1 MLRAFIAVINPF
13 RANQFW
19 QQTDVYLQSRLII
32 KQSQVSALSVRW
44 KYHSGT
50 LLCAAH
56 SALEQ
61 QY

>member
-1 MLRAFIAVINPF
+1 MLCAFIAVINPF

-19 QQTDVYLQSRLII
+19 QQTDVNLQSRLII
-32 KQSQVSALSVRW
+32 NQYSAALSVRW
-44 KYHSGT
+44 KHHAGR

-56 SALEQ
+56 SVLEK